1 MKCSPEPDAAQNPKN
16 KTWQPYTH
24 LLGQGNRPSPLATVT
39 HPTWLALTRQA
50 ILLYLH
56 AQILVVCLNEMPRRP
71 SDETV
76 KPIGSPGGARTA
88 YTSLFTQKMM
98 QETGGRF
105 DQSRYARNLA
115 KNTDDVI

>member
-1 MKCSPEPDAAQNPKN
+1 
-16 KTWQPYTH
+16 
-24 LLGQGNRPSPLATVT
+24 
-39 HPTWLALTRQA
+39 LTRQA

-98 QETGGRF
+98 QETGG
-105 DQSRYARNLA
+105 DSIKAGMLA
-115 KNTDDVI
+115 TWQRTQMM

>member
-39 HPTWLALTRQA
+39 HPTRLALTRQA

-56 AQILVVCLNEMPRRP
+56 AQILVVCLNEMPRLP
-71 SDETV
+71 NDETV
-76 KPIGSPGGARTA
+76 KAIGSPGGARTA
-88 YTSLFTQKMM
+88 CT
-98 QETGGRF
+98 
-105 DQSRYARNLA
+105 LA
-115 KNTDDVI
+115 VHAEDDAGNRGEIRSKPVCSQLGKEHR